1 MRTKVK
7 IQAFRNPKKAAS
19 LLMASTMVTSLM
31 FMSAPNGIAASTIS
45 LGKADG
51 FALLSGTGI
60 ANTGKSS
67 VQGELGIF
75 PTISYTDAGSLVL
88 NGGYHF
94 GDAAV
99 AAAQTDLSA
108 AYTAAVNVS
117 SVTAASADIGGQTL
131 VPGVYSNSSGLGV
144 TGTLTL
150 DAKGNPGAVFI
161 FQTAGNLSTSAS
173 SQINLVNGGQA
184 CNVYWQVGNTT
195 SLGTS
200 SSFKGSILAN
210 SNFVGGAG
218 ATILGRILSLH
229 GSIALNANTVTRP
242 SCVASS
248 TLYVTPENK
257 TVNAGDASAKF
268 SVKYLRVKSDLS
280 SAISHPEESSG
291 FIAPSCNTNP
301 VYSNKT
307 VAGTYVITCTGGS
320 GGSKYFLD
328 TSSTGTLVVKAAVV
342 TPPKLQTNVSANGN
356 YKTPIGKANF
366 QLSIKSGL
374 SIFDTSTAVS
384 GQVKWQVKRQWK
396 FEGPITTYSALNGL
410 GTATGSGD
418 LFYWSIPGN
427 SKGKWIA
434 ATNGKALVTV
444 KFTLSSNDHEK
455 PIASFA
461 IGFTGTLLPG
471 IPALPVVGPLVVVG
485 HDD

>member
-1 MRTKVK
+1 MRTKEK
-7 IQAFRNPKKAAS
+7 IQALSDPKKAVH
-19 LLMASTMVTSLM
+19 LLMATAMVTGLI
-31 FMSAPNGIAASTIS
+31 FVTAPNGMAASTIS

-67 VQGELGIF
+67 VQGDLGIF

-94 GDAAV
+94 GDAV
-99 AAAQTDLSA
+99 ATTAQTDLTN
-108 AYTAAVNVS
+108 AYTAAVNAS
-117 SVTAASADIGGQTL
+117 PVTAASADIGGQTL
-131 VPGVYSNSSGLGV
+131 VSGVYSIPSGLGV

-150 DAKGNPGAVFI
+150 DAKGNPGAIFI
-161 FQTAGNLSTSAS
+161 FQTAGNLSTAAS

-184 CNVYWQVGNTT
+184 CNVYWQVGSTT
-195 SLGTS
+195 SLGAS
-200 SSFKGSILAN
+200 SSFKGSILSN

-218 ATILGRILSLH
+218 ATVLGRILSLH
-229 GSIALNANTVTRP
+229 GSIALNANTVTKP

-257 TVNAGDASAKF
+257 TVNVGDASAKF
-268 SVKYLRVKSDLS
+268 SVKYLRVKGDLS
-280 SAISHPEESSG
+280 TAISHPEESSG
-291 FIAPSCNTNP
+291 FVAPTCNTNP

-307 VAGTYVITCTGGS
+307 IAGTYVITCS
-320 GGSKYFLD
+320 GGNGGTKYFLD
-328 TSSTGTLVVKAAVV
+328 TTSTGSLVVKAAVV
-342 TPPKLQTNVSANGN
+342 TPPKTQTNVSANGK
-356 YKTPIGKANF
+356 YKSPIGSASF

-384 GQVKWQVKRQWK
+384 GQVKWQVNRQWK
-396 FEGPITTYSALNGL
+396 FEGPITSYSVVSGL

-434 ATNGKALVTV
+434 ATNGKALVTA
-444 KFTLSSNDHEK
+444 KFTLSSIDHEK

-471 IPALPVVGPLVVVG
+471 VPALPAVGPLVVVG